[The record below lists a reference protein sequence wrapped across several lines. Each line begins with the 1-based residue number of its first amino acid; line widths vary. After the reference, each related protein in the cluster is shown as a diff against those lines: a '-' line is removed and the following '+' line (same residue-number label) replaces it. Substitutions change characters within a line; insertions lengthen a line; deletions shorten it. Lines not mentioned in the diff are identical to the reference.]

1 MTAASIR
8 KQVDDYL
15 PLLTAK
21 QQVLILEMMK
31 SMLNLDT
38 GAEHMTLKQYNDEL
52 NDAAARVNEG
62 NFVTH
67 AEALKK
73 LKRKW
78 WIYALSDYLGLA
90 HGLGVR
96 DLKLQ
101 ITDYG
106 LRITD
111 CLMQVP

>member
-38 GAEHMTLKQYNDEL
+38 GAEQISRKQYNDEL
-52 NDAAARVNEG
+52 NVAAARVNEG
-62 NFVTH
+62 DLISH
-67 AEALKK
+67 EESLKK
-73 LKRKW
+73 LKRK
-78 WIYALSDYLGLA
+78 
-90 HGLGVR
+90 
-96 DLKLQ
+96 
-101 ITDYG
+101 
-106 LRITD
+106 
-111 CLMQVP
+111 

>member
-38 GAEHMTLKQYNDEL
+38 GAEQISRKQYNDEL
-52 NDAAARVNEG
+52 NEAAARVHEG
-62 NFVTH
+62 DFISH
-67 AEALKK
+67 EEALKK
-73 LKRKW
+73 LKRK
-78 WIYALSDYLGLA
+78 
-90 HGLGVR
+90 
-96 DLKLQ
+96 
-101 ITDYG
+101 
-106 LRITD
+106 
-111 CLMQVP
+111 